1 MDGSKLIAEMAGLS
15 ILSLESQH
23 NRLLRLDFP
32 RHDAPAYATLLVNSI
47 KATEELSRDFEF
59 RIDLISDSANID
71 PASMMA
77 KMATIS
83 MVRSD
88 GSLRYFNG
96 YITEFQLIRA
106 DGGLAYYQMLLEPWL
121 AFTRLT
127 VDCYSFHNRSVI
139 ELTEDTFADYVER
152 DWKTRITGELPT
164 LTCANQ
170 YNESDHNH
178 LHRRWEAAGLFYWY
192 EHRSDGHTLWLSDD
206 ARMAESIDDVGDR
219 PGEIRFHAAGGA
231 SEDDSIHEWSMV
243 RQIKPGLTTLASFDY
258 KNPGAQTAT
267 QKSLNR
273 QGDVFAREIYLNTG
287 YGFSTSSA
295 GDSLAERKMQTIN
308 ANSLQF
314 RAKGDNRN
322 VLPGRYFKLSD
333 HFSSDLSN
341 LSRGGESQGPSETF
355 EYLIVKVV
363 HSASNNYQVGRSAHS
378 HYDNEFTCV
387 NATDIWRAGTDHN
400 SRRHPDPG
408 ILTAT
413 VVGPEGEDIH
423 TDEYGRV
430 RVQFHWDRVGKFDV
444 NSSQWIR
451 VMTAWAG
458 SNFGQIQ
465 LPRIGQEVVV
475 QFVGGNVD
483 NPIIIGSVY
492 NSNNMPPWELPENK
506 TQSGILTR
514 SSRNGTSANANALRF
529 EDRKGC
535 EQLWLHAEKDQLVEV
550 EHDEDEW
557 IGNDRRKTVDHDETT
572 IIGNDRTETVGRDE
586 RIRVGNDRIERVH
599 GNEDISIGGAK
610 TELVT
615 LAKSETIGLAKALS
629 VGGAYAVTVGAV
641 MNTLVTLSQFTEV
654 LANKFT
660 KVGKKFHA
668 SAGDEYEM
676 TVGKAALKMRS
687 DGSITISGTRVLIE
701 ASGPVNINGKDVD
714 IN

>member
-23 NRLLRLDFP
+23 KRLLRIEFP
-32 RHDAPAYATLLVNSI
+32 RHDAPAYVTLLVNSI

-59 RIDLISDSANID
+59 RVDLISDSATID

-77 KMATIS
+77 KMVTIS

-96 YITEFQLIRA
+96 FVTEFQLVRA

-127 VDCYSFHNRSVI
+127 EDCYSFHNRNVI
-139 ELTEDTFADYVER
+139 ELTEDTFADYMER
-152 DWKTRITGELPT
+152 DWKTRMRGELPT

-192 EHRSDGHTLWLSDD
+192 EHRADGHTLWLSDD
-206 ARMAESIDDVGDR
+206 SRMAAKIDEVGDTR
-219 PGEIRFHAAGGA
+219 GEIRFHAAGGS
-231 SEDDSIHEWSMV
+231 SEDDSIHEWNTV
-243 RQIKPGLTTLASFDY
+243 RRIKPGLTTLASFDY
-258 KNPGAQTAT
+258 KNPGSQTVT
-267 QKSLNR
+267 QRSLNR
-273 QGDVFAREIYLNTG
+273 QGDVFAREVYLNTG
-287 YGFSTSSA
+287 YGFETSRVGEA
-295 GDSLAERKMQTIN
+295 IAERKMQTIN
-308 ANSLQF
+308 ATALQF
-314 RAKGDNRN
+314 KARGDNRN
-322 VLPGRYFKLSD
+322 VLPGRYFKLTD

-341 LSRGGESQGPSETF
+341 LPRGGDSQGPAETF

-363 HSASNNYQVGRSAHS
+363 HSASNNYQVSRDAPS
-378 HYDNEFTCV
+378 HYDNELTCV
-387 NATDIWRAGTDHN
+387 SAANFWRPGTDHN
-400 SRRHPDPG
+400 SRKHSDPG
-408 ILTAT
+408 VLTAI

-423 TDEYGRV
+423 TDELGRV

-451 VMTAWAG
+451 VMTGWAG
-458 SNFGQIQ
+458 INFGQIF

-483 NPIIIGSVY
+483 NPIIVGSVY
-492 NSNNMPPWELPENK
+492 NSNNMPPWDLPANK

-514 SSRNGTSANANALRF
+514 STKNGSSANANALRF
-529 EDRKGC
+529 EDRKGR

-550 EHDEDEW
+550 EHDEDKW
-557 IGNDRRKTVDHDETT
+557 VGNDRRKTVDHNETT
-572 IIGNDRTETVGRDE
+572 TVKNDRTEAVGHDEQIHVGNDRTE
-586 RIRVGNDRIERVH
+586 RVD
-599 GNEDISIGGAK
+599 GNEDISIGGGK

-641 MNTLVTLSQFTEV
+641 MNTFVTLSQFTEV
-654 LANKFT
+654 LANKVI
-660 KVGKKFHA
+660 KVGKKFHT
-668 SAGDEYEM
+668 SAGDAYEVN
-676 TVGKAALKMRS
+676 VGKSAFKMRS
-687 DGSITISGTRVLIE
+687 DGSITITGTRVVIE